1 MIRRSLDIVSRSN
14 TAIRTR
20 KTAVSF
26 HNTRAVVASIG
37 KGSAL
42 RLSGRWVWLVGLVR
56 YSR

>member
-1 MIRRSLDIVSRSN
+1 VSRSN